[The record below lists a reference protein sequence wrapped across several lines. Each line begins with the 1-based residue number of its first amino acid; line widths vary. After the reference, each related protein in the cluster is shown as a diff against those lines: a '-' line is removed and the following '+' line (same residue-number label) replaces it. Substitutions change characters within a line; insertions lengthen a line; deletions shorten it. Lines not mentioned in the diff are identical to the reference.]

1 MIGAH
6 KAEQRAERLYEQTA
20 RRSQRKMEYAELGWQ
35 EAVVLGCAKQDGVLE
50 AVADG
55 NPPADEVASRLGLSP
70 RSVRALLS
78 ALAEMGGSCRGGR
91 RVPVTRRAPRASSGK
106 EPSGLRRVAW
116 SCTGSS

>member
-1 MIGAH
+1 
-6 KAEQRAERLYEQTA
+6 
-20 RRSQRKMEYAELGWQ
+20 MEYAELGWQ

-70 RSVRALLS
+70 RAVRALLS

-91 RVPVTRRAPRASSGK
+91 RVPVTRRAPR
-106 EPSGLRRVAW
+106 GLFWKRAIRITPGAW

>member
-1 MIGAH
+1 
-6 KAEQRAERLYEQTA
+6 
-20 RRSQRKMEYAELGWQ
+20 MEYAELGWQ

-78 ALAEMGGSCRGGR
+78 ALAEMGVLAEGDDGSRLLEEHRGPLLEKSHPDYAGGLVVHRFELIRKWGR
-91 RVPVTRRAPRASSGK
+91 MPEILK
-106 EPSGLRRVAW
+106 
-116 SCTGSS
+116 TGNEAGG